1 MLNFSGLPRS
11 ALLICLLQLSYSLC
25 ISMLIPLMSFFIVE
39 GLGAEPWQVGL
50 YTGLLLPLTLLANR
64 WVGERLDKGAR
75 VRRLLLV
82 SSFALLS
89 VTLILT
95 QVSGLLGLITFVIP
109 FMVLANTG
117 AGIVFTFARFFAESR
132 SLDIARVNAWV
143 RMSVSLGWMIGPA
156 LSYTIVGLYGFQT
169 AFLVA
174 FILGFGFLALGW
186 FVVPGDFH
194 RQKSSDTPPDDG
206 SINYGLLIA
215 GLACVGFTATNSLFV
230 SSMPLFFVTETG
242 LPTSTPGVSLAV
254 KCFMEVLVIFAS
266 IPLARKVGPR
276 PVLMTSALMAS
287 GSMLLFAQ
295 VETVT
300 HVVLVSIL
308 EGAYYGLFAGVAIT
322 FVQGFAPDRPG
333 RATAVY
339 MNSLF
344 LGGVIGSVSMGFL
357 ASAANYKT
365 VLYVAS
371 ASALVAL
378 AVIAV
383 TYKVKPRKTLMRP

>member
-1 MLNFSGLPRS
+1 
-11 ALLICLLQLSYSLC
+11 
-25 ISMLIPLMSFFIVE
+25 MLIPLMSFFIVD

-82 SSFALLS
+82 SSFALLAVALALTK
-89 VTLILT
+89 VT
-95 QVSGLLGLITFVIP
+95 SLLGLIIVVVP

-132 SLDIARVNAWV
+132 SLDKAQVNAWV
-143 RMSVSLGWMIGPA
+143 RMCVSLGWMIGPA
-156 LSYTIVGLYGFQT
+156 LSYTIVGHQGFQT
-169 AFLVA
+169 AFIVA
-174 FILGFGFLALGW
+174 FLLGLGFLALAW
-186 FVVPGDFH
+186 IVVPGDFH
-194 RQKSSDTPPDDG
+194 RQTSANTTIDDG
-206 SINYGLLIA
+206 GINFGLLIA

-242 LPTSTPGVSLAV
+242 LPTSTPGLALTV
-254 KCFMEVLVIFAS
+254 KCFMEVMVIFAS

-276 PVLMTSALMAS
+276 PVLMASAILA
-287 GSMLLFAQ
+287 GASMLLFAQ

-300 HVVLVSIL
+300 DVVLVSIL
-308 EGAYYGLFAGVAIT
+308 EGIYYGLFAGVAIT

-344 LGGVIGSVSMGFL
+344 LGGVIGSVSMGFI
-357 ASAANYKT
+357 ASATNYET

-371 ASALVAL
+371 VSSLVAL
-378 AVIAV
+378 VVIAV
-383 TYKVKPRKTLMRP
+383 TYKVKPRNALMRP